1 MKLKIGDLV
10 TCASHAVVPG
20 WPKND
25 RIGIVFQTDERT
37 VPGLVNIHFGTFTF
51 WLLEEEHELNNLKLL
66 SEK

>member
-20 WPKND
+20 WPRNE
-25 RIGIVFQTDERT
+25 RVGIVFEA
-37 VPGLVNIHFGTFTF
+37 VMEWGYWVNIHFGSFTF
-51 WLLEEEHELNNLKLL
+51 WLRDDEYNENNLKLL